1 MSKKNNNRRSVPEHV
16 EKTGQERFFSKD
28 QKRRKILCMPEDV
41 KEVTIGGGKSRDPEL
56 DPPVDHSGPWPDRLI
71 AV

>member
-1 MSKKNNNRRSVPEHV
+1 MITEALPAAPIAAETIGIGAIVL
-16 EKTGQERFFSKD
+16 KD

-56 DPPVDHSGPWPDRLI
+56 DPPVDHSGPWLDRLI

>member
-1 MSKKNNNRRSVPEHV
+1 MSKKNNNRKSAPEHV

-41 KEVTIGGGKSRDPEL
+41 KQVTRRAGKSHYRRDAYFVNPKETRHL
-56 DPPVDHSGPWPDRLI
+56 G
-71 AV
+71 